1 MTADGDLIG
10 RRYRIGRFDRAVGS
24 LRRAPGT
31 DTRLNRPVL
40 IWMSETSGADEDAL
54 LEVARTVGQSASSTF
69 LRILDVAYEDEGV
82 AVILES
88 AGGSLAEAGG
98 LVPIEVRS
106 AARLLDAVDRAV
118 EDDGLTPARAA
129 RTDIFAADGDVIAD
143 PIALFLPA
151 MPGEREIPT
160 AVLHERLAALLIE
173 HAEDGTALAQALS
186 EDTASEMR
194 STARARGALVGAGAG
209 GPYIDDDPT
218 VVFTAPPPPVATIP
232 TPRATSM
239 PVAPPPVEERLGAF
253 EPTPEPASTA
263 EEAAPKPRRGA
274 MPWRVFVPLYT
285 GLALVVFGALFF
297 ALRSPDGTPTAT
309 PTTAAGQQ
317 SGPPA
322 IAPAAGHVTV
332 GLAATEDSGVRVT
345 VDGVVQF
352 DGTLAAGQKQAYDG
366 KQRIDVWT
374 DKGKTL
380 NIAINGKN
388 VGPYSPA
395 IGHAD
400 WNRIDFSFWPG
411 WTP

>member
-31 DTRLNRPVL
+31 DTRLDRPVL

-88 AGGSLAEAGG
+88 AGGSLAEADG
-98 LVPIEVRS
+98 LVPIELRS
-106 AARLLDAVDRAV
+106 AAQLLEAVDRAA
-118 EDDGLTPARAA
+118 EDTELVPTRAA
-129 RTDIFAADGDVIAD
+129 RIDIFSAGGEVIVD
-143 PIALFLPA
+143 PIALFLPVV
-151 MPGEREIPT
+151 PGEREIP
-160 AVLHERLAALLIE
+160 ADVLRERLAALLIE
-173 HAEDGTALAQALS
+173 HAEDGTTLAQALT
-186 EDTASEMR
+186 EDAASGTR
-194 STARARGALVGAGAG
+194 VAARARGALVGAGARV
-209 GPYIDDDPT
+209 PYVDDEPT
-218 VVFTAPPPPVATIP
+218 VAFTAPPPPPVSTP
-232 TPRATSM
+232 TPRATPM
-239 PVAPPPVEERLGAF
+239 PISPPTDEGVEAF
-253 EPTPEPASTA
+253 EPAPEPASTA
-263 EEAAPKPRRGA
+263 EVVAPKLRRA
-274 MPWRVFVPLYT
+274 ALPWRVFVPLYT
-285 GLALVVFGALFF
+285 GLAVVVLGALFF

-322 IAPAAGHVTV
+322 VAPVAGHVTV
-332 GLAATEDSGVRVT
+332 GLVATEDSAVRVT

-352 DGTLAAGQKQAYDG
+352 DGTLASGQKQSYDG

-395 IGHAD
+395 MGHAD